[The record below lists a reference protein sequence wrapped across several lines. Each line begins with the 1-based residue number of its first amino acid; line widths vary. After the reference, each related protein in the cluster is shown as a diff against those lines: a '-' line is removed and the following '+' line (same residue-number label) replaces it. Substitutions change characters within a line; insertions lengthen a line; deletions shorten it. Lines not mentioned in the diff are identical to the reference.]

1 VPIVFPRVRA
11 ATSNDALAV
20 AEKLRPADQ
29 DEVFAASGLGPYDA
43 LRECYRR
50 STKCFSVVEC
60 GHAIAMFGSARL
72 TRGSSSVW
80 LLSTDRL
87 IFWRIWFLRS
97 SRVWLEE
104 LRDSERLFIA
114 RIDARNAAHVRWLEW
129 LGFVIADRME
139 GYGFEERLFLEYRR
153 VF

>member
-1 VPIVFPRVRA
+1 
-11 ATSNDALAV
+11 
-20 AEKLRPADQ
+20 
-29 DEVFAASGLGPYDA
+29 
-43 LRECYRR
+43 
-50 STKCFSVVEC
+50 
-60 GHAIAMFGSARL
+60 M
-72 TRGSSSVW
+72 
-80 LLSTDRL
+80 
-87 IFWRIWFLRS
+87 
-97 SRVWLEE
+97 WLEE